1 MHFGT
6 RDRRYEDRVSGEGR
20 SEEFGFT
27 KIFDSGLLF
36 LLAIRRPISWNVK
49 KYMYVFISNVSAEK
63 RIPDIKICKEQ
74 I

>member
-6 RDRRYEDRVSGEGR
+6 RGTRYGDRISGGGR

-49 KYMYVFISNVSAEK
+49 KYVYVFFSNVSAK
-63 RIPDIKICKEQ
+63 REFQ
-74 I
+74 L